1 MTKKGENKM
10 PQTVYTIMVVV
21 RNTVHYKAT
30 FYDVTYGLKL
40 ATQASKQILDTLSDI
55 RIDVHPHYMSVG
67 EFITVVY

>member
-1 MTKKGENKM
+1 M
-10 PQTVYTIMVVV
+10 PQTVYTIRVKIHD
-21 RNTVHYKAT
+21 TEYYHAT

-40 ATQASKQILDTLSDI
+40 AVQASKQILDTLSDI